1 MDFWTVG
8 LIVAVVVIGF
18 AYFARRSSRIRK
30 EGKNR
35 RD

>member
-1 MDFWTVG
+1 MDWPVVA
-8 LIVAVVVIGF
+8 LIVAVVVIGI

-30 EGKNR
+30 KGQSR